1 MDSNSGPLDYETVAV
16 TTLPTPLPA
25 KHAMFDEQGE
35 TNWCIRK
42 LNKKIKVELF
52 KKVKQ

>member
-1 MDSNSGPLDYETVAV
+1 MDSISGPLDYETVAV
-16 TTLPTPLPA
+16 TTLATPLPA
-25 KHAMFDEQGE
+25 NHSMFDEQGE

-42 LNKKIKVELF
+42 FNQKNKVQLF